1 MNVSEIAHTVLV
13 TVTMDHTIGRARDIM
28 KMKKIR
34 HLLVMDGSEL
44 VGVITDRDVRSHLS
58 SRIDT
63 PIESSEDEKTLET
76 KIHKVMTRDLI
87 TVSPDAPI
95 GEAAS
100 LLLKHKVGCLPVIDK
115 DGSAVGIVTD
125 ADFLGYLARGI
136 GVKEDTPSG

>member
-136 GVKEDTPSG
+136 GVKEDH